1 MQLKIEDSPSIF
13 LKDMKDSIIPV
24 MVSHG
29 EGRADFNLE
38 EENVIARYVD
48 PDHKITQTYPLNPN
62 GSMNGVAGVC
72 NDDGRI
78 TIMMPHPE
86 RTYLTKQFSW
96 SPKDWEEH
104 SPWFKMFDNAY
115 LFSKK
120 N

>member
-1 MQLKIEDSPSIF
+1 
-13 LKDMKDSIIPV
+13 MKTHYSV

-86 RTYLTKQFSW
+86 RTILLNNSLGLE
-96 SPKDWEEH
+96 DWEEH

-115 LFSKK
+115 LFLRKIK
-120 N
+120 DRIL